1 MTNRVSRRLRAA
13 IQHSPVLI
21 GPLDMGYLTYN
32 PYAFG
37 GADHFLVVL
46 TVEHNHVLVH
56 DPKGFPYATLPLE
69 DLLKAWRAERIDY
82 IDEAYTLREIPT
94 S

>member
-1 MTNRVSRRLRAA
+1 MGWTCRLEQGGDETGTCQRLRAA

-46 TVEHNHVLVH
+46 TVEHDHVLVH

-69 DLLKAWRAERIDY
+69 DLLKA
-82 IDEAYTLREIPT
+82 
-94 S
+94 